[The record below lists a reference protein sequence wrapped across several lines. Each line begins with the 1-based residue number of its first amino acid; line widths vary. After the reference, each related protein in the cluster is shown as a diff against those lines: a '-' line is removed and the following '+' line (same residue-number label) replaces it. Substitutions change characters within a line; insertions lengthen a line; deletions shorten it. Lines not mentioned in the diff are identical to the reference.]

1 MIKSILLILLLGI
14 LGNKVFNFI
23 KLPGLLGMI
32 LVGII
37 IGPYGFNLLDKA
49 ILDNSSDIRMLALIV
64 ILLRAG
70 LGLNRETLNKV
81 GKVAIKMSAIPCLFE
96 GFTIT
101 LVAYKLLGIPFL
113 EAGMLGFIVAAVSP
127 AVVVPS
133 MLYLREKGL
142 GMKKGIPIII
152 LAGASVDDVFAI
164 TLFTTFIGLS
174 FNTQSTIA
182 LQLLQIPMQVIGGI
196 LIGIIFGYILY
207 KIYRYK
213 NIKLNDMEKLAILI
227 ISSLMIVIIGD
238 TAHIAGL
245 LGVMTLGFILLEK
258 ANDFASNFEIELNKV
273 WFFAQIFLFV
283 LIGAE
288 VNIYVAWKAGL
299 IGALIILIGLIARSI
314 GVIIALQGSNLNIK
328 EKIFCTIAYSPK
340 ATVQA
345 AIGGIPLAMGVASG
359 NLILAIAV
367 LAVILTAP
375 LGAVGIKLLA
385 PILLEKNHEGGS

>member
-1 MIKSILLILLLGI
+1 MIKSIMLILLLGI
-14 LGNKVFNFI
+14 LANKVFNFI

-32 LVGII
+32 LTGIL
-37 IGPYGFNLLDKA
+37 IGPYGFDLLDQS

-81 GKVAIKMSAIPCLFE
+81 GKVSIKMSAIPCLFE
-96 GFTIT
+96 GFAIT
-101 LVAYKLLGIPFL
+101 FVTYKILGLPFL

-133 MLYLREKGL
+133 MLYLREKRL

-164 TLFTTFIGLS
+164 TLFTTFLGLALNTKSTIGL
-174 FNTQSTIA
+174 QI
-182 LQLLQIPMQVIGGI
+182 LQIPIQIIGGI
-196 LIGIIFGYILY
+196 LIGLLFGYILY

-213 NIKLNDMEKLAILI
+213 SIRLNDMERLAILI
-227 ISSLMIVIIGD
+227 ISALTIVIIGD
-238 TAHIAGL
+238 MTHIAGL

-258 ANDFASNFEIELNKV
+258 ANDFASSFEKELNKV

-283 LIGAE
+283 LIGSE
-288 VNIYVAWKAGL
+288 VNIYVAWEAGL
-299 IGALIILIGLIARSI
+299 VGALIILIGLIARSM
-314 GVIIALQGSNLNIK
+314 GVILALKGSNLNMK
-328 EKIFCTIAYSPK
+328 EKIFCTVAYSPK

-345 AIGGIPLAMGVASG
+345 AIGGMPLAMGVASG

-367 LAVILTAP
+367 LAVIITAP
-375 LGAVGIKLLA
+375 LGAIGIKLLA
-385 PILLEKNHEGGS
+385 PILLEKDGEGGS

>member
-1 MIKSILLILLLGI
+1 MIKGIVLILLLGI
-14 LGNKVFNFI
+14 LANKIFNFI

-32 LVGII
+32 LVGIL
-37 IGPYGFNLLDKA
+37 IGPYGFNLLDNS
-49 ILDNSSDIRMLALIV
+49 ILNNSSDIRMLALIV

-70 LGLNRETLNKV
+70 LGLNREILDKV
-81 GKVAIKMSAIPCLFE
+81 GKIAIKMSAIPCLFE

-101 LVAYKLLGIPFL
+101 LVSYKLLHLPFL

-133 MLYLREKGL
+133 MLYLREKSF

-164 TLFTTFIGLS
+164 TLFTTFLGLS
-174 FNTQSTIA
+174 LNTKSTISM
-182 LQLLQIPMQVIGGI
+182 QLLQIPIQVIGGI
-196 LIGIIFGYILY
+196 LIGIAFGYMLY

-227 ISSLMIVIIGD
+227 ISALIIVIIGD
-238 TAHIAGL
+238 IINIAGL

-258 ANDFASNFEIELNKV
+258 ANDYASSFEKELNKV

-288 VNIYVAWKAGL
+288 VNIHVAWKAGL
-299 IGALIILIGLIARSI
+299 IGALIIFIGLIARSI
-314 GVIIALQGSNLNIK
+314 GVIIALGGSNLNFK
-328 EKIFCTIAYSPK
+328 EKVFCTVAYSPK

-345 AIGGIPLAMGVASG
+345 AIGGIPLAMGIESG

-367 LAVILTAP
+367 LAVIITAP

-385 PILLEKNHEGGS
+385 PVLLEKESKGGS

>member
-1 MIKSILLILLLGI
+1 MIKSIMLILLLGI
-14 LGNKVFNFI
+14 LANKVFRLI

-32 LVGII
+32 LVGIA
-37 IGPYGFNLLDKA
+37 IGPYGFNLLDKS

-70 LGLNRETLNKV
+70 LGLNREILNKV
-81 GKVAIKMSAIPCLFE
+81 GKVSIKMSAIPCLFE

-101 LVAYKLLGIPFL
+101 LVAYKLLDLPFL

-164 TLFTTFIGLS
+164 TLFTTFLGLS
-174 FNTQSTIA
+174 LNTQSTIT
-182 LQLLQIPMQVIGGI
+182 LQLLQIPIQVIGGI
-196 LIGIIFGYILY
+196 LIGILFGYILY

-213 NIKLNDMEKLAILI
+213 NIKLNDMERLAILI
-227 ISSLMIVIIGD
+227 ISALTIVIVGD
-238 TAHIAGL
+238 MTHIAGL

-258 ANDFASNFEIELNKV
+258 ANDFASNFEKELNKV

-283 LIGAE
+283 LIGSE

-314 GVIIALQGSNLNIK
+314 GVILALKGSNLNIK
-328 EKIFCTIAYSPK
+328 EKIFCTVAYSPK

-345 AIGGIPLAMGVASG
+345 AIGGIPLAMGVTSG

-367 LAVILTAP
+367 LAVIITAP
-375 LGAVGIKLLA
+375 LGAIGIKLLA
-385 PILLEKNHEGGS
+385 PILLEKDYEGGS

>member
-174 FNTQSTIA
+174 FNTQSTIP
-182 LQLLQIPMQVIGGI
+182 LQLLQIPIQVIGGI

>member
-182 LQLLQIPMQVIGGI
+182 LQLLQIPIQVIGGI

>member
-1 MIKSILLILLLGI
+1 MIKSIVLILLLGI
-14 LGNKVFNFI
+14 LANKIFNFI

-32 LVGII
+32 LVGIL
-37 IGPYGFNLLDKA
+37 IGPYGFNLLDNS
-49 ILDNSSDIRMLALIV
+49 ILNNSSDIRMLALIV

-70 LGLNRETLNKV
+70 LGLNREILDKV
-81 GKVAIKMSAIPCLFE
+81 GKIAIKMSAIPCLFE

-101 LVAYKLLGIPFL
+101 LVSYKLLHLPFL

-133 MLYLREKGL
+133 MLYLREKNF

-164 TLFTTFIGLS
+164 TLFTTFLGLS
-174 FNTQSTIA
+174 LNTKSTISM
-182 LQLLQIPMQVIGGI
+182 QLLQIPIQVIGGI
-196 LIGIIFGYILY
+196 LIGIAFGYMLY

-227 ISSLMIVIIGD
+227 ISALIIVIIGD
-238 TAHIAGL
+238 IINIAGL

-258 ANDFASNFEIELNKV
+258 ANDYASSFEKELNKV

-288 VNIYVAWKAGL
+288 VNIHVAWKAGL
-299 IGALIILIGLIARSI
+299 IGALIIFIGLIARSI
-314 GVIIALQGSNLNIK
+314 GVIIALGGSNLNFK
-328 EKIFCTIAYSPK
+328 EKVFCTVAYSPK

-345 AIGGIPLAMGVASG
+345 AIGGIPLAMGIESG

-367 LAVILTAP
+367 LAVIITAP

-385 PILLEKNHEGGS
+385 PVLLEKESKGGS